1 MMLRGVH
8 DRFQAIMF
16 ADMGGPCRPLPP
28 HREEAARAGVRE
40 QRGSLAAI
48 ATAHGGRVVPSSGDG
63 LFLTFASAVQAVR
76 CAVEMQRAARDYG
89 LDLRVGIDAGEPA
102 IEDGEPRGAPVLT
115 ASRLCD
121 AADAGQIL
129 ASPVVH
135 AVAAPHVTEPIRP
148 AGKMRLR
155 GLPDPVAVT
164 QVVWREEDE
173 AILTDPPAV
182 RERPITV
189 VIADDQKLL
198 RAGFSVILEAEPD
211 ITVIGEAADGRAA
224 VDTVLRRR
232 PDVVLMDIRMPVL
245 DGLDAAER
253 ILTEPGAETAVVM
266 LTTFDASEYVY
277 RALRIGASGFLLKD
291 APSDRLLDA
300 VRVAAAGE
308 ALIAPSITRR
318 LVERFS
324 VAPPDPTTVPELRE
338 LTSRELDVL
347 RLIARGMS
355 NQEIA
360 RELVLGENTIKTHV
374 TRVLF
379 KLGLRDRVQAVVLAY
394 ETGVVRP
401 GPTAD
406 RGPRAGRRTD
416 SNR

>member
-1 MMLRGVH
+1 M
-8 DRFQAIMF
+8 
-16 ADMGGPCRPLPP
+16 
-28 HREEAARAGVRE
+28 ARAGHHDAPRVPESFLAIMVTRAGGPSGPP
-40 QRGSLAAI
+40 RASLAQI
-48 ATAHGGRVVPSSGDG
+48 ATARGGRVVPAGDG
-63 LFLTFASAVQAVR
+63 LVLAFSSAAEAVR
-76 CAVEMQRAARDYG
+76 CAVEMQQLAGRDG
-89 LDLRVGIDAGEPA
+89 LELRIGIDAGEPEL
-102 IEDGEPRGAPVLT
+102 EDGEPRGPVVLT

-129 ASPVVH
+129 ASQVVLG
-135 AVAAPHVTEPIRP
+135 VAAAHVAHPIRP
-148 AGKMRLR
+148 TGTMRLR
-155 GLPDPVAVT
+155 GLAEPVAVT
-164 QVVWREEDE
+164 QVVWREEDRALLPE
-173 AILTDPPAV
+173 PAPTPD
-182 RERPITV
+182 RPISV

-211 ITVIGEAADGRAA
+211 ITVVGQAGDGRAA
-224 VDTVLRRR
+224 VDMVLRRR
-232 PDVVLMDIRMPVL
+232 PDVVLMDIRMPEL

-253 ILTEPGAETAVVM
+253 ILAEPGVATAVVM

-318 LVERFS
+318 LVEQF
-324 VAPPDPTTVPELRE
+324 AAGAPDPSTVPELRT
-338 LTSRELDVL
+338 LTPRELDVL
-347 RLIARGMS
+347 RLVARGLS

-374 TRVLF
+374 THVLF

-394 ETGVVRP
+394 ETGLVRP
-401 GPTAD
+401 GPSPVGERD
-406 RGPRAGRRTD
+406 GPRRA
-416 SNR
+416 

>member
-1 MMLRGVH
+1 
-8 DRFQAIMF
+8 MF
-16 ADMGGPCRPLPP
+16 TDVGGPFRPFARHRDEAVRASVRA
-28 HREEAARAGVRE
+28 HRESLARA
-40 QRGSLAAI
+40 
-48 ATAHGGRVVPSSGDG
+48 ATAHGGRVVQSTDDG
-63 LFLTFASAVQAVR
+63 LFLTFPSAAEAVR
-76 CAVEMQRAARDYG
+76 CAVEMQRAARGDG
-89 LDLRVGIDAGEPA
+89 VALSVGIDAGEPVM
-102 IEDGEPRGAPVLT
+102 EDGEPRGAPVLT

-129 ASPVVH
+129 VSHVVH
-135 AVAAPHVTEPIRP
+135 AVAAPHVAEPIRP
-148 AGKMRLR
+148 TGMMRLR
-155 GLPDPVAVT
+155 GLPDPVAVA

-173 AILTDPPAV
+173 ALLPDPP
-182 RERPITV
+182 RPATGRSRWSSPTTRSCSGG
-189 VIADDQKLL
+189 LL
-198 RAGFSVILEAEPD
+198 GHPR
-211 ITVIGEAADGRAA
+211 GRARHHRGRRG
-224 VDTVLRRR
+224 RRR
-232 PDVVLMDIRMPVL
+232 TGRRRHGPAPATGRRPHGHPDAEL

-253 ILTEPGAETAVVM
+253 ILAEPGVETAVVM

-300 VRVAAAGE
+300 VGSPAAGE

-324 VAPPDPTTVPELRE
+324 VAAPDPVDGAELGT
-338 LTSRELDVL
+338 LTPRELDVL
-347 RLIARGMS
+347 RLIARGLS

-394 ETGVVRP
+394 ETGVVQP
-401 GPTAD
+401 GPSRSTERSPS
-406 RGPRAGRRTD
+406 RGG
-416 SNR
+416 